1 MAKLTPGQIAT
12 VWNVA
17 RGGETRPG
25 ETATAVAIAMCE
37 SGGDTQAHNPRPP
50 DNSYGLWQINMIG
63 NLGPTRRQ
71 QFGIRRNEELFN
83 ASTNAKAAVRVFTD
97 AGNSFRP
104 WSCYTNGSYLRH
116 LSVARKAANDPERY
130 IGEDAVSV
138 GGLGLPDPLAAFRP
152 LFEEETWRR
161 VGMFVGGGVLVLVA
175 LFAMFGDDI
184 AKVIP
189 AGRLAKGAG
198 KAARVAKRVT

>member
-1 MAKLTPGQIAT
+1 MGQLAT
-12 VWNVA
+12 VWNTA
-17 RGGETRPG
+17 RGGQTRPG

-37 SGGDTQAHNPRPP
+37 SGGNTQAHNPRPP

-63 NLGPTRRQ
+63 SLGPARRQ
-71 QFGIRRNEELFN
+71 QFGIRSNEDLFD
-83 ASTNAKAAVRVFTD
+83 ASTNARAAVRVFTD

-104 WSCYTNGSYLRH
+104 WSCYTNGSYLRY
-116 LSVARKAANDPERY
+116 LAKARQAAEDPERF
-130 IGEDAVSV
+130 IDEDAISV
-138 GGLGLPDPLAAFRP
+138 GGIGLPGPLDALSP
-152 LFEEETWRR
+152 LFEESTWQR
-161 VGMFVGGGVLVLVA
+161 VGMFVGGGVLVLIA

>member
-1 MAKLTPGQIAT
+1 MATLTAGQIAT
-12 VWNVA
+12 LWNTA

-25 ETATAVAIAMCE
+25 ETATAVAIALCE
-37 SGGDTQAHNPRPP
+37 SGGNTQAHNPRPP

-63 NLGPTRRQ
+63 DLGPARRQ
-71 QFGIRRNEELFN
+71 QFGIRRNEDLFN
-83 ASTNAKAAVRVFTD
+83 GLTNARAAVRVFTD

-104 WSCYTNGSYLRH
+104 WSCYTNGGYLRH
-116 LSVARKAANDPERY
+116 LGKARTAARDPQPY
-130 IGEDAVSV
+130 VGEGAVSA
-138 GGLGLPDPLAAFRP
+138 GGIGLPGPLDALQP
-152 LFEEETWRR
+152 LFEESTWQR

-184 AKVIP
+184 VKAIP

-198 KAARVAKRVT
+198 KAAKFAKRVT